1 MTSSRT
7 GLIIGKFYPLHVGHV
22 ALINRAAS
30 ETDRLVVLVMASQI
44 ESISL
49 QLRVDWVRRSTS
61 HLRSVT
67 IVGVFD
73 DAPVHYDSE
82 IAWVSHHE
90 VTLAAL
96 RHAGFPRVDAV
107 YSSESYGEELASRL
121 GAVHVLDDQP
131 RRRVPMSGTA
141 ARQSLA
147 ERWTQVADSARL
159 DLATRI
165 IVVGA
170 ESTGTTTLA
179 ESLRAHYRAQPRFA
193 AMAEVDEYGR
203 RYTYEL
209 LDAAEKQAL
218 AAGSPAPAVDD
229 IVWLPEHF
237 RHIAETQTGMEDAAA
252 LACALVIADTDAF
265 ATSLWERR
273 YLGDASRE
281 SAKVAGTDLPRRDLY
296 LVTDHVDVPFE
307 QDGWRDGE
315 HLRAEMTRWFVDGL
329 TARSLPWMLL
339 RGDHESRLAYAI
351 EVIDALYKKN
361 STFVSPTWADR
372 TVLGGAEQGTEL
384 AAPATFPD
392 VTQPGHD
399 KL

>member
-1 MTSSRT
+1 
-7 GLIIGKFYPLHVGHV
+7 
-22 ALINRAAS
+22 
-30 ETDRLVVLVMASQI
+30 
-44 ESISL
+44 
-49 QLRVDWVRRSTS
+49 
-61 HLRSVT
+61 
-67 IVGVFD
+67 VGVFD

-131 RRRVPMSGTA
+131 RRWVPMSGTA

-147 ERWTQVADSARL
+147 ERWTQVAESARL

-218 AAGSPAPAVDD
+218 VAGSPAPAVDD

-237 RHIAETQTGMEDAAA
+237 RHIAERQTGMEDAAA

-281 SAKVAGTDLPRRDLY
+281 SEKAAGTDLPRRDLY

-361 STFVSPTWADR
+361 STFVSPAWAET
-372 TVLGGAEQGTEL
+372 TVLGGADQGTGP